1 MNKYSEEKDDLNTK
15 DIKKFHYKKLNLNN
29 DYQYEF
35 EGKEQQQTSKKPDK
49 KELPKKPT
57 KDDLKKFNE
66 WVNQKEPD
74 INRESFQKHFNFQRP
89 GAMLKVWYTTS
100 NKKKNNNLVILI
112 KSGFSDLKKETENMS
127 EEGKE
132 IEKPNEIIDIV
143 EKILEFKDQTQRGQG
158 LKILTPDQML
168 SWWPIN

>member
-1 MNKYSEEKDDLNTK
+1 
-15 DIKKFHYKKLNLNN
+15 
-29 DYQYEF
+29 
-35 EGKEQQQTSKKPDK
+35 
-49 KELPKKPT
+49 
-57 KDDLKKFNE
+57 
-66 WVNQKEPD
+66 
-74 INRESFQKHFNFQRP
+74 
-89 GAMLKVWYTTS
+89 MLKVWYTTS

-112 KSGFSDLKKETENMS
+112 KSGFSDLKKETENTS

-158 LKILTPDQML
+158 LKILTSDQML